1 MKHTL
6 KAAVLSLIL
15 SIVPVAAFADTAK
28 DVVTEAVTEI
38 FVNGNID
45 SIDTYFA
52 EDYIQRNPGIPS
64 GRAVIKELFSHM
76 PANFK
81 YEPGMIIG
89 DGDLVAVHARIT
101 GFGPKPLIGVDI
113 FRVENGLIAE
123 HWDVLQEEV
132 LETKSGMPMFKPMK

>member
-1 MKHTL
+1 MKHTV
-6 KAAVLSLIL
+6 KAALLCLAVGAA
-15 SIVPVAAFADTAK
+15 PAAAFAETAK
-28 DVVTEAVTEI
+28 DVVSKAVTEI
-38 FVNGNID
+38 FVNGD
-45 SIDTYFA
+45 TDAIDTYFA
-52 EDYIQRNPGIPS
+52 EDYIQHNPRIQS
-64 GRAVIKELFSHM
+64 GRAVIKELFSHA

-101 GFGPKPLIGVDI
+101 GFGPKTLVGVDI

-132 LETKSGMPMFKPMK
+132 LETASGEPMFTPMQ